1 MQSVYQRK
9 ERMIG
14 SVYWLTLAG
23 EGSVFLRENHTSTPM
38 PSLATKQD
46 KGCFGISS
54 MEVWTINITGGGSVR
69 EHFMPIITTL
79 PQSEDQDK
87 LLKAHSN
94 SALCVLL
101 QIIARC
107 VPTPCNT
114 LLPQVPYVRQ
124 CDS

>member
-14 SVYWLTLAG
+14 SVYWLTPAG
-23 EGSVFLRENHTSTPM
+23 EGSVFLRENHTSTPT

-69 EHFMPIITTL
+69 EHFVATITTL
-79 PQSEDQDK
+79 PQTIEQTIESTQQLCLMCVITDHCK
-87 LLKAHSN
+87 VCAN
-94 SALCVLL
+94 ALQYITSSGAVCQTV
-101 QIIARC
+101 
-107 VPTPCNT
+107 
-114 LLPQVPYVRQ
+114 
-124 CDS
+124 